1 MNLVRRSSQRAL
13 DFLRDPSLA
22 GDGRRP
28 SARLRE
34 YVSRAEV
41 ARSRASTL
49 EELVASCPWYH
60 TIDLPRGVVTPGSY
74 DHRELVRQIGLDD
87 DLTGKRA
94 LDVATF
100 DGFWAFELERRGAEV
115 VALDVPSVADLD
127 LPGSASDIVRRE
139 GLDLPLGTAFDIAH
153 RALGSSVERVER
165 SVYDL
170 APDDLGSFDLVHV
183 GDLLLHLRHP
193 LQALQRIRSVTAGQL
208 VLTDCFEPSLSALP
222 EPAILYRGGWQDLH
236 WWLPSL
242 EALAQMVVDAGF
254 EHCEVRNVVRL
265 PPRRGGDP
273 MWRAVIHARP

>member
-1 MNLVRRSSQRAL
+1 
-13 DFLRDPSLA
+13 
-22 GDGRRP
+22 
-28 SARLRE
+28 
-34 YVSRAEV
+34 
-41 ARSRASTL
+41 
-49 EELVASCPWYH
+49 
-60 TIDLPRGVVTPGSY
+60 
-74 DHRELVRQIGLDD
+74 VRQIGLDD

-153 RALGSSVERVER
+153 GALGSSVERVER

-193 LQALQRIRSVTAGQL
+193 LEALQRIRSVTAGLL

-222 EPAILYRGGWQDLH
+222 EPAILYRGGWRDLH

-254 EHCEVRNVVRL
+254 EQCEVRNVVRL
-265 PPRRGGDP
+265 PVRHGGDP